1 MNKIFNKYNT
11 DKNEYGHNYIRYYEK
26 IIPLIKNPKYLEIGV
41 QNGDSVKAFREYFEK
56 ETIIVGLDINNDS
69 KKYEDKNNNLHIEI
83 GDGTDNIFL
92 ENIIK
97 KYGTF
102 NIILDDGSHTNRDVI
117 KTFESLFPL
126 LDNNG
131 IYIIEDTI
139 TYKSKRHFIKGYPN
153 HLEYFTKFIPYLNQ
167 WCIDDGKNKNLN
179 TITDPFKIIKKTNNY
194 FEASIDKIEFGSSYI
209 CIYKKVRTHW
219 L

>member
-1 MNKIFNKYNT
+1 MK
-11 DKNEYGHNYIRYYEK
+11 H
-26 IIPLIKNPKYLEIGV
+26 L
-41 QNGDSVKAFREYFEK
+41 
-56 ETIIVGLDINNDS
+56 
-69 KKYEDKNNNLHIEI
+69 
-83 GDGTDNIFL
+83 
-92 ENIIK
+92 
-97 KYGTF
+97 
-102 NIILDDGSHTNRDVI
+102 